1 MEHLRIKADRRIRK
15 ITNTCWFHP
24 WIKAA
29 RLQIAEED
37 AEKEEETVAL
47 LDLEV
52 GLDLGLFAD
61 TVIVDPPDIIE
72 VILEEVMVAD
82 FPRLRVNW
90 MLILFA

>member
-1 MEHLRIKADRRIRK
+1 VEHLWIKADRRIRK
-15 ITNTCWFHP
+15 ITNACWFHP

-72 VILEEVMVAD
+72 VMLAEVMAAD